1 MHKKTISLALCL
13 AMIVSMLAVGFT
25 TTNAATVDS
34 AAAGVSKIESADDF
48 TWDNANVYFLLTD
61 RFYNG
66 DTSNDHSYG
75 RALDANG
82 NPLSGYVDSGNDHFA
97 HYSYH
102 GYYVLDYTETDAN
115 FGTKQE
121 FKTMVDTAHSHG
133 IRVVMDIVM
142 NHAGYNN
149 ILDMEEYNYGTLKS
163 GYQQYKYQLTNAGA
177 FHSYID
183 YESSATD
190 WGRWWGSGWVRSGLP
205 GYTDDNAGD
214 EKSCLEGLPDFR
226 TESTATVSIP
236 TFLQTKW
243 GKEGSL
249 QQKLYKYGSS
259 GTVSDYLT
267 TWLAE
272 WVENY
277 GVDGFRCDT
286 AKHVEKASWK
296 KLKTKCVQALKTWRQ
311 NNPTAVGADWDEDF
325 WMTGECWGYQS
336 GYGSYYTDGGFDSMI
351 SFKVTGAVSSN
362 PSGMPGVDSIN
373 GMYSSYAADINS
385 NPNYNLLTY
394 ISSHDTGLARQNP
407 YWQGTALQLL
417 PGGVQI
423 FYGDETSRPLVSGL
437 TVDGA
442 GHAVRS
448 DMNWSTIDQGV
459 LTHWQKVGT
468 FRKNHVA
475 VGAGSHQ
482 QISAYNSSTG
492 YTFSRTYS
500 DDNVNDSVVCCI
512 GAPTNQNIAVDVS
525 SVFTDGKTVT
535 NEYDGTTAVV
545 TNGKATFNSGSQ
557 GVILISGPQ
566 STISMSLTGGRYSFL
581 DRQTVTVSLRG
592 ADYAMVS
599 VAGGTP
605 FRVVDGQSFEIGEGI
620 AEGQEFTVEM
630 TASNGEETVSKS
642 FSYKKKDPN
651 AVTTIYFDN
660 SAYNWQKVNIYVYD
674 DSVTP
679 VVNNAKWP
687 GEPMELDSQ
696 TGYYAY
702 EVDEDLANSGA
713 VVFNNGSAQYPAE
726 GVRLDINGTDMI
738 LRGTTWEVFGGGDPT
753 QPTTPTT
760 PTEPTTPVGDKV
772 LIGDAN
778 LDGRV
783 NVQDVTAIQRHQAE
797 LSFLTGN
804 SLVSAD
810 VNQDGSI
817 TIKDATLIQLYLIDM
832 TVTGSHAGEYKE
844 VGQQPTNPTTPTQ
857 PTQPTQPTTPP
868 SGGVTLNPGPCNVGD
883 EVWYAWTWGSGEGR
897 WVKGSAS
904 GSNYIFSDVDSN
916 IIFVRMSSDNA
927 NWDNVWNKTNDLTTQ
942 IGGTYTLTGWSGALM
957 NGNW

>member
-1 MHKKTISLALCL
+1 MQKKTISLALCL
-13 AMIVSMLAVGFT
+13 AMVVSMLAVGFT

-75 RALDANG
+75 RTLDANG
-82 NPLSGYVDSGNDHFA
+82 NPLSGWQSAPGTFHGGDCGWQSAPGTFHGGDFAGITQKINEGYFDNMGVNAIWISAPYEQIHGYVDSGNDHFA

-296 KLKTKCVQALKTWRQ
+296 KLKTKCAQALKTWRQ

-459 LTHWQKVGT
+459 LTHWQKVG
-468 FRKNHVA
+468 KP
-475 VGAGSHQ
+475 
-482 QISAYNSSTG
+482 
-492 YTFSRTYS
+492 
-500 DDNVNDSVVCCI
+500 C
-512 GAPTNQNIAVDVS
+512 
-525 SVFTDGKTVT
+525 
-535 NEYDGTTAVV
+535 
-545 TNGKATFNSGSQ
+545 
-557 GVILISGPQ
+557 
-566 STISMSLTGGRYSFL
+566 GGRRRSAP
-581 DRQTVTVSLRG
+581 
-592 ADYAMVS
+592 AD
-599 VAGGTP
+599 
-605 FRVVDGQSFEIGEGI
+605 FRLQRLHRLHLL
-620 AEGQEFTVEM
+620 
-630 TASNGEETVSKS
+630 
-642 FSYKKKDPN
+642 
-651 AVTTIYFDN
+651 
-660 SAYNWQKVNIYVYD
+660 AY
-674 DSVTP
+674 
-679 VVNNAKWP
+679 
-687 GEPMELDSQ
+687 L
-696 TGYYAY
+696 
-702 EVDEDLANSGA
+702 
-713 VVFNNGSAQYPAE
+713 
-726 GVRLDINGTDMI
+726 
-738 LRGTTWEVFGGGDPT
+738 
-753 QPTTPTT
+753 
-760 PTEPTTPVGDKV
+760 
-772 LIGDAN
+772 
-778 LDGRV
+778 
-783 NVQDVTAIQRHQAE
+783 
-797 LSFLTGN
+797 
-804 SLVSAD
+804 
-810 VNQDGSI
+810 
-817 TIKDATLIQLYLIDM
+817 
-832 TVTGSHAGEYKE
+832 
-844 VGQQPTNPTTPTQ
+844 
-857 PTQPTQPTTPP
+857 
-868 SGGVTLNPGPCNVGD
+868 
-883 EVWYAWTWGSGEGR
+883 
-897 WVKGSAS
+897 
-904 GSNYIFSDVDSN
+904 
-916 IIFVRMSSDNA
+916 
-927 NWDNVWNKTNDLTTQ
+927 
-942 IGGTYTLTGWSGALM
+942 
-957 NGNW
+957 